1 MDECQGRENASF
13 LLPFFRWS
21 RNDHIVRRQGSLPV
35 SVCNPT
41 LSIQWLP
48 KECSISMYLIRLSEM
63 QQRQTWVSGWF
74 RDQISKGRRT
84 YFKEERKEGGHG
96 KRRSQGVAI
105 IRHCGRGRLVRG
117 EGERG
122 MEEKVLRHQLPC
134 LSADWDLLNQRTG
147 TRARLLLSHVS
158 NNGLPDKYAKDVV
171 GRVIFPL
178 LKQINATCTKQIRR
192 CKENFVE
199 IDKFTRYIYF
209 KEKNI
214 LKTI

>member
-1 MDECQGRENASF
+1 MSVKEGKMH
-13 LLPFFRWS
+13 PFSYLSSGDPEMIILWEGKVPSLS
-21 RNDHIVRRQGSLPV
+21 R
-35 SVCNPT
+35 VCNPT

-74 RDQISKGRRT
+74 RDQISKGRRA

-96 KRRSQGVAI
+96 KRRRSQGVAI
-105 IRHCGRGRLVRG
+105 TRHCGRGRLVRG

-192 CKENFVE
+192 VFP
-199 IDKFTRYIYF
+199 
-209 KEKNI
+209 
-214 LKTI
+214 

>member
-1 MDECQGRENASF
+1 MSVKEGKMH
-13 LLPFFRWS
+13 PFSSLSSGDPEMIILWEGKVPSLS
-21 RNDHIVRRQGSLPV
+21 R
-35 SVCNPT
+35 VCNPT

-105 IRHCGRGRLVRG
+105 TRHCGRGRLVRG

-147 TRARLLLSHVS
+147 TRVRLC
-158 NNGLPDKYAKDVV
+158 Y
-171 GRVIFPL
+171 
-178 LKQINATCTKQIRR
+178 
-192 CKENFVE
+192 
-199 IDKFTRYIYF
+199 
-209 KEKNI
+209 
-214 LKTI
+214 

>member
-96 KRRSQGVAI
+96 KRRRSQGVAI
-105 IRHCGRGRLVRG
+105 TRHCGRGRLVRG

-199 IDKFTRYIYF
+199 IDKFTRYIYYF
-209 KEKNI
+209 KEK
-214 LKTI
+214 TF